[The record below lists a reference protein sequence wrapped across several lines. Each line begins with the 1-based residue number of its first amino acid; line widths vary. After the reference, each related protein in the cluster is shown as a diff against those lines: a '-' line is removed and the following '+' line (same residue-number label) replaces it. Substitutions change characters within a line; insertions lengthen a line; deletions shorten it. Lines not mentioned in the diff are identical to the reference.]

1 MALTSGGTARRIGL
15 ALSGGGFRAAAFHLG
30 VMRRLAALGILEHVD
45 LFTCVSGGS
54 IAGATVVKHWADPAR
69 LDAAPGQNRPPCPG
83 RAAAKRGRAGG
94 HPAGRLTPCSW

>member
-1 MALTSGGTARRIGL
+1 MALTIGGTARRIGL

-54 IAGATVVKHWADPAR
+54 IAGAGAVVFLSVLRNADESSAEEPSSISLCR
-69 LDAAPGQNRPPCPG
+69 
-83 RAAAKRGRAGG
+83 AKRHCTASDG
-94 HPAGRLTPCSW
+94 